1 MAARLRSGQPLN
13 GTLTLSDASEQE
25 RSAIDQFLGRRPSS
39 GMPMVVRLAEMERV
53 LREGGI
59 CDSLCEAVQAIV
71 GPIENQRRVRD
82 LAAERW
88 TELFTSLEPAM
99 AELPEYRD
107 WLVGICP
114 ARLVQKSHRGGCA
127 TPHR

>member
-1 MAARLRSGQPLN
+1 HLKVVGMLTTADEPPSPCSTLFRS
-13 GTLTLSDASEQE
+13 
-25 RSAIDQFLGRRPSS
+25 
-39 GMPMVVRLAEMERV
+39 
-53 LREGGI
+53 REGGI

-107 WLVGICP
+107 WLEGRERTEEHTAELQSREKLRCRRQ
-114 ARLVQKSHRGGCA
+114 AE
-127 TPHR
+127 